1 MPFLKTKDG
10 AELYYEVHGEGEPII
25 FLNGIMM
32 STLSWAGL
40 TPIASK
46 KFKLILFDFRD
57 QGNSSKMKELYE
69 LDIHVGDLLSL
80 MDSLGIS
87 KIHMLG
93 LSYGGLVAL
102 KFALLHQ
109 DRLNTLILPN
119 TTSFISNHLREI
131 GKAWET
137 AAELNDGEKFLQLAR
152 PFIYSGKFYENHLD
166 LIRKYQEM
174 FKTMLTKEW
183 FQGFIRLS
191 RSTRNYY
198 ISSNELKTIKIPT
211 LLIGA
216 EHDIVA
222 PVKDMMTIYENIN
235 GCEFITIPQAGHG
248 AFLEKTNEF
257 MTMVMGFV
265 GKPRSSPPLKHG
277 AF

>member
-1 MPFLKTKDG
+1 MPFLKMKDG
-10 AELYYEVHGEGEPII
+10 AELYYEVYGEGEPII
-25 FLNGIMM
+25 FLNGIMT

-40 TPIASK
+40 IPAVSK

-57 QGNSSKMKELYE
+57 QGNSSKMKEPYE
-69 LDIHVGDLLSL
+69 LDIHVGDLINLIDRL
-80 MDSLGIS
+80 HIS
-87 KIHMLG
+87 KIHLMG

-109 DRLNTLILPN
+109 NRLNSLILPN
-119 TTSFISNHLREI
+119 TISFITNHLQEI

-152 PFIYSGKFYENHLD
+152 PFIYSGTFYQKHMD

-174 FKTMLTKEW
+174 LKTILTKEW
-183 FQGFIRLS
+183 FEAFMRLS

-198 ISSNELKTIKIPT
+198 ISPEELKKINTPT
-211 LLIGA
+211 LLIGG
-216 EHDIVA
+216 EYDIIA
-222 PVKDMMTIYENIN
+222 PIKEMMTIYENIN

-248 AFLEKTNEF
+248 AYLEKTNEF
-257 MTMVMGFV
+257 ITIVMGFISKYS
-265 GKPRSSPPLKHG
+265 G
-277 AF
+277 

>member
-1 MPFLKTKDG
+1 MPFLKTTDG
-10 AELYYEVHGEGEPII
+10 EELYYEVHGEAEPVI

-40 TPIASK
+40 IPIASK

-57 QGNSSKMKELYE
+57 QGNSSKMKGQYG
-69 LDIHVGDLLSL
+69 LDIHVNDLLNL
-80 MDSLGIS
+80 IDELGIQ

-109 DRLNTLILPN
+109 RRLNTLILSN
-119 TTSFISNHLREI
+119 TTNFISHHLREI
-131 GKAWET
+131 GIAWEV

-166 LIRKYQEM
+166 LIRKYHEM
-174 FKTMLTKEW
+174 LKTMLTKEW
-183 FQGFIRLS
+183 LEGFMRLS
-191 RSTRNYY
+191 RSTRDYY
-198 ISSNELKTIKIPT
+198 ISPDELKTIKIPT

-216 EHDIVA
+216 EHDIIA
-222 PVKDMMTIYENIN
+222 PVKEMMIIYENIK
-235 GCEFITIPQAGHG
+235 GCEFIIIPQAGHG

-257 MTMVMGFV
+257 VTIVMGFISKYS
-265 GKPRSSPPLKHG
+265 G
-277 AF
+277 

>member
-1 MPFLKTKDG
+1 MPFLKIKGG
-10 AELYYEVHGEGEPII
+10 ADLYYEVHGEGEPLI

-32 STLSWAGL
+32 STLSWVGL
-40 TPIASK
+40 IPIVSK

-57 QGNSSKMKELYE
+57 QGKSSKMKEQYD
-69 LDIHVGDLLSL
+69 LDIHVN
-80 MDSLGIS
+80 DSLNLIDDLGIQ
-87 KIHMLG
+87 KIHLLG

-109 DRLNTLILPN
+109 DRLNTLILSN

-131 GKAWET
+131 GMAWEI

-152 PFIYSGKFYENHLD
+152 PFIYSGKFYEKHLD
-166 LIRKYQEM
+166 LIRQYQEM
-174 FKTMLTKEW
+174 LKTMLTKEW
-183 FQGFIRLS
+183 FEAFIRLS

-198 ISSNELKTIKIPT
+198 ISPDELKTIKIPT
-211 LLIGA
+211 LLLGA
-216 EHDIVA
+216 EHDIIA
-222 PVKDMMTIYENIN
+222 PQKDMMTIYENIN

-257 MTMVMGFV
+257 VTMVMGFIIKYS
-265 GKPRSSPPLKHG
+265 G
-277 AF
+277 

>member
-40 TPIASK
+40 IPIASK

-57 QGNSSKMKELYE
+57 QGHSSKMKEPYE

-80 MDSLGIS
+80 IDSLRIS

-102 KFALLHQ
+102 KFALLHPN
-109 DRLNTLILPN
+109 RLNTLILPN
-119 TTSFISNHLREI
+119 TISFISNHLQEI

-137 AAELNDGEKFLQLAR
+137 AAGLDDGEKFLQLAR
-152 PFIYSGKFYENHLD
+152 PFIYSGTFYQNHFD
-166 LIRKYQEM
+166 LILKYQEM
-174 FKTMLTKEW
+174 IKTMLTKEW
-183 FQGFIRLS
+183 FEAFMRLS
-191 RSTRNYY
+191 RSTRKYY
-198 ISSNELKTIKIPT
+198 ISPDELKTIKIPT

-216 EHDIVA
+216 EQDIIA
-222 PVKDMMTIYENIN
+222 PVKEMMTIYESVS

-248 AFLEKTNEF
+248 AYLEKTNEF
-257 MTMVMGFV
+257 VTIVTGFV
-265 GKPRSSPPLKHG
+265 FKHSG
-277 AF
+277 

>member
-40 TPIASK
+40 TPMASK

-109 DRLNTLILPN
+109 DRLNTLILSN

-131 GKAWET
+131 GIAWEV
-137 AAELNDGEKFLQLAR
+137 AAELNDGEKFLRLAR
-152 PFIYSGKFYENHLD
+152 PFIYSGRFYQNHLD
-166 LIRKYQEM
+166 LILKYQEM
-174 FKTMLTKEW
+174 LKTILTKEW
-183 FQGFIRLS
+183 FEAFMRLS

-198 ISSNELKTIKIPT
+198 ISPDELKTIRIPT

-216 EHDIVA
+216 EHDIIATVR
-222 PVKDMMTIYENIN
+222 DMMTIYENIT
-235 GCEFITIPQAGHG
+235 GCEFVTIPHAGHG

-257 MTMVMGFV
+257 VTIVMGFISKYS
-265 GKPRSSPPLKHG
+265 G
-277 AF
+277 

>member
-1 MPFLKTKDG
+1 VPFLKTKGG
-10 AELYYEVHGEGEPII
+10 ADIYYEVYGEGQPVL

-32 STLSWAGL
+32 STLSWASL
-40 TPIASK
+40 IPTFSK

-57 QGNSSKMKELYE
+57 QGHSSKMKGQYD
-69 LDIHVGDLLSL
+69 LDIHVNDLLDL
-80 MDSLGIS
+80 IDELGIQ
-87 KIHMLG
+87 KINMLG

-109 DRLNTLILPN
+109 NRLNSLIVAN
-119 TTSFISNHLREI
+119 TISFITNHLQEI

-137 AAELNDGEKFLQLAR
+137 AAGLNDGEKFLQLAR

-166 LIRKYQEM
+166 LIHRYQEM
-174 FKTMLTKEW
+174 LKPVLTEEW
-183 FQGFIRLS
+183 FEGFIRLS

-198 ISSNELKTIKIPT
+198 LSPDQLKTIKIPT
-211 LLIGA
+211 LLIGS
-216 EHDIVA
+216 EHDIIA
-222 PVKDMMTIYENIN
+222 PVKEMMIIYENIN

-257 MTMVMGFV
+257 LTIVMGFITKYSV
-265 GKPRSSPPLKHG
+265 
-277 AF
+277 